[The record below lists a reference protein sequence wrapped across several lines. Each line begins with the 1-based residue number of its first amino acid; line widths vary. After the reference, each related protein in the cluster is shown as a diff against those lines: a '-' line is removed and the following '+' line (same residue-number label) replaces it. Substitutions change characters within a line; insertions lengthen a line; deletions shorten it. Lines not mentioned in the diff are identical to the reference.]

1 MANTTTRK
9 NATNSKTQIQET
21 NKDEVLIKDFENLK
35 IENQKLKE
43 QIEQTNQK
51 MEQMLQMFQQMSFNN
66 QFVSSKESVATKD
79 IEVISLSSGT
89 LVLTTTGKS
98 DGRHYEFNKQFDSI
112 LIPEND
118 LKLIIKAMPK
128 TTENG
133 RFFIN
138 DTDFIDNN
146 GLTGIYRNILPQEK
160 IEDFFQKPFNE
171 AMEIYH
177 SANKVQKTILESM
190 ITDKCLKNEFVDAN
204 ILMTISRETGKDYMN
219 IEPLLKEE

>member
-9 NATNSKTQIQET
+9 NATNSKTQTQET
-21 NKDEVLIKDFENLK
+21 IKNEVLIKDFENLK
-35 IENQKLKE
+35 AENQKLKE

-138 DTDFIDNN
+138 DTDFINNN

-171 AMEIYH
+171 AMEIYY